1 MMRPRTIFIILL
13 IWCAELFVQTAG
25 AADTRQPATS
35 SYQSQ
40 VSAIAFQTV
49 VPEFGKHPERMEKG
63 GIVNA
68 TFRLD
73 RQGRVKDLKVFS
85 TKPNRWAEMTA
96 TRMILA
102 AKFPA
107 PPEKVIAEQ
116 GHDWVDVHAQ
126 WGFEFEP
133 FASKKIAAAKNPLR
147 FDGLYCC
154 TRQSEIGPATFY
166 LRFYP
171 DGVVLSVVSTGSPRD
186 VARWLNRD
194 KEQSFR
200 YSMKSTSLHLE
211 DQNGEMTFVYSGTVH
226 PGSLTMRVDGYDTAT
241 KKYRGTV
248 ERTYKFVP
256 SAMRP

>member
-1 MMRPRTIFIILL
+1 MRPRAIVVILL
-13 IWCAELFVQTAG
+13 IWCAEVFVRTAG
-25 AADTRQPATS
+25 AADTQQPATS

-40 VSAIAFQTV
+40 VSAIAFHSV

-73 RQGRVKDLKVFS
+73 RQGRVKDLKVFA
-85 TKPNRWAEMTA
+85 TKPNRWAEITA

-116 GHDWVDVHAQ
+116 GHDWVDVHVQ

-133 FASKKIAAAKNPLR
+133 SESNKVVAAKASLR
-147 FDGLYCC
+147 FDGLYTCH
-154 TRQSEIGPATFY
+154 RDISAGPVTFY

-171 DGVVLSVVSTGSPRD
+171 DGVVLSVLSTGTLRD
-186 VARWLNRD
+186 LATWFNRH
-194 KEQSFR
+194 KQPNFHYELKGNSLRFTEQTKDMF
-200 YSMKSTSLHLE
+200 
-211 DQNGEMTFVYSGTVH
+211 FVYSGTVT
-226 PGSLTMRVDGYDTAT
+226 PDSLPLRVDGYDRTGKT
-241 KKYRGTV
+241 YMGTV
-248 ERTYKFVP
+248 IDRTYKFVRVTMQP
-256 SAMRP
+256 